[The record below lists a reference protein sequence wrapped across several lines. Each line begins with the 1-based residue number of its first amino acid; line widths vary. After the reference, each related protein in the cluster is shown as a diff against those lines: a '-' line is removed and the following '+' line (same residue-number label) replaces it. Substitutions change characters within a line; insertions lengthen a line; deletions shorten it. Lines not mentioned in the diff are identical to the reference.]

1 MAKRKISPQLKAYSS
16 CVKDLGLNPRMM
28 QKGAK
33 DAAKNK
39 AALKSCAIKKLE
51 KMGIKPKK

>member
-16 CVKDLGLNPRMM
+16 CVKELHLNPRMM

-39 AALKSCAIKKLE
+39 AALKSCALKKLE
-51 KMGIKPKK
+51 RAGIKPKK